1 MDYVIIDTNVFIL
14 DPNAYLKFPNK
25 HVIIPLIVIEELDS
39 FKREMTS
46 VGKAAREIIRS
57 IDLLRKKGKLTEG
70 VNLENNSVLQVFIL
84 EDVEDLPEGLDRIVK
99 DNYLLSTGLKLKKIF
114 NKEVTIITKDADLR
128 IKADVLGLN
137 AEDYNT
143 NHSNLEKLYTGQQT
157 LHTTDEWIN
166 KLYKN
171 VPLIWRTENPTPE
184 FATEPITEPIVVN
197 QYITLKSNNKS
208 ALVRAH
214 KSGKLI
220 LLKEKKILNI
230 VPKNKEQRFAL
241 DALLDP
247 EIQLVTLAG
256 RAGTGKTL
264 LALAA
269 GLFQVLDQEIY
280 KKLLVARPVIPMGRD
295 IGFLPGELE
304 EKIKPWMQPI
314 YDNLEFL
321 LENDEN
327 EEIYPTDKSNE
338 KNKKEKKKDL
348 HTTIAYLKQMGILD
362 VEPLTY
368 IRGRSIPRQFIIID
382 EAQNLSPHEAK
393 TIITRA
399 GIGSK
404 IIFTG
409 DYYQID
415 HPYLNLYTNGIS
427 YTFNRMVGEDLFA
440 HVTLEKGERSEL
452 AELASKLMEF

>member
-1 MDYVIIDTNVFIL
+1 MDYVILDTNILLL

-25 HVIIPLIVIEELDS
+25 HIIIPLIVIEELDS

-46 VGKAAREIIRS
+46 IGKAAREIIRA
-57 IDLLRKKGKLTEG
+57 IDLLRTKGKLTEG
-70 VNLENNSVLQVFIL
+70 VKLENSSILQVFIL
-84 EDVEDLPEGLDRIVK
+84 ENLEELPEGLDRVVK
-99 DNYLLSTGLKLKKIF
+99 DNYLLSTGIKLKKVY
-114 NKEVTIITKDADLR
+114 NKKVTIITKDADLR
-128 IKADVLGLN
+128 IKADVLGIH

-143 NHSNLEKLYTGQQT
+143 NHSDTLEKLYTGERIIQT
-157 LHTTDEWIN
+157 TEEWIDKFYHN
-166 KLYKN
+166 EE
-171 VPLIWRTENPTPE
+171 LIWNVEKPN
-184 FATEPITEPIVVN
+184 FALDYIEPIVVN
-197 QYITLKSNNKS
+197 EYITLKSERKS
-208 ALVRAH
+208 ALARAH
-214 KSGKLI
+214 KSGRLI
-220 LLKEKKILNI
+220 HIKEKKILNI
-230 VPKNKEQRFAL
+230 TPKNREQRFTI

-247 EIQLVTLAG
+247 EIQLVTIAG

-269 GLFQVLDQEIY
+269 GLYQVLENQLY

-327 EEIYPTDKSNE
+327 EEIYQ
-338 KNKKEKKKDL
+338 KEKIDKKRDI
-348 HTTIAYLKQMGILD
+348 HTTLDYLKQMGILD

-399 GIGSK
+399 GIGTK
-404 IIFTG
+404 IVLTG

-427 YTFNRMVGEDLFA
+427 YTFNKMMGQPIFA

-452 AELASKLMEF
+452 AELASKLMEL

>member
-1 MDYVIIDTNVFIL
+1 MDYVILDTNILLL

-25 HVIIPLIVIEELDS
+25 HIIIPLIVIEELDS

-46 VGKAAREIIRS
+46 IGKAAREIIRA
-57 IDLLRKKGKLTEG
+57 IDLLRTKGKLTEG
-70 VNLENNSVLQVFIL
+70 VKLENSSILQVFIL
-84 EDVEDLPEGLDRIVK
+84 ENLEELPEGLDRVIK
-99 DNYLLSTGLKLKKIF
+99 DNYLLSTGIKLKKVY
-114 NKEVTIITKDADLR
+114 NKKVTIITKDADLR
-128 IKADVLGLN
+128 IKADVLGIH

-143 NHSNLEKLYTGQQT
+143 NHSDTLEKLYTGERIIQT
-157 LHTTDEWIN
+157 TEDWIDKFYHN
-166 KLYKN
+166 EE
-171 VPLIWRTENPTPE
+171 LIWNVEKPN
-184 FATEPITEPIVVN
+184 FALDYIEPIVVN
-197 QYITLKSNNKS
+197 EYITLKSERKS
-208 ALVRAH
+208 ALARAH
-214 KSGKLI
+214 KSGRLI
-220 LLKEKKILNI
+220 HIKDKKVLNI
-230 VPKNKEQRFAL
+230 TPKNREQRFTI

-247 EIQLVTLAG
+247 EIQLVTIAG

-269 GLFQVLDQEIY
+269 GLYQVLENQLY

-327 EEIYPTDKSNE
+327 EEIYQ
-338 KNKKEKKKDL
+338 KEKIDKKRDI
-348 HTTIAYLKQMGILD
+348 HTTLDYLKQMGILD

-399 GIGSK
+399 GIGTK
-404 IIFTG
+404 IVLTG

-427 YTFNRMVGEDLFA
+427 YTFNKMMGQPIFA

-452 AELASKLMEF
+452 AELASKLMEL

>member
-1 MDYVIIDTNVFIL
+1 LL

-25 HVIIPLIVIEELDS
+25 HIIIPLIVIEELDS

-46 VGKAAREIIRS
+46 IGKAAREIIRA
-57 IDLLRKKGKLTEG
+57 IDLLRTRGKLTEG
-70 VNLENNSVLQVFIL
+70 VKLENSSILQVFIL
-84 EDVEDLPEGLDRIVK
+84 ENLEELPEGLDRVIK
-99 DNYLLSTGLKLKKIF
+99 DNYLLSTGIKLKKVY
-114 NKEVTIITKDADLR
+114 NKKVTIITKDADLR
-128 IKADVLGLN
+128 IKADVLGIH

-143 NHSNLEKLYTGQQT
+143 NHSDTLEKLYTGERVIQT
-157 LHTTDEWIN
+157 TEEWIDKFYHN
-166 KLYKN
+166 EE
-171 VPLIWRTENPTPE
+171 LIWNVEKPN
-184 FATEPITEPIVVN
+184 FALDYIEPIVVN
-197 QYITLKSNNKS
+197 EYITLKSERKS
-208 ALVRAH
+208 ALARAH
-214 KSGKLI
+214 KSGRLI
-220 LLKEKKILNI
+220 HIKEKKILNI
-230 VPKNKEQRFAL
+230 TPKNREQRFTI

-247 EIQLVTLAG
+247 EIQLVTIAG

-269 GLFQVLDQEIY
+269 GLYQVLENQLY

-327 EEIYPTDKSNE
+327 EEIYQ
-338 KNKKEKKKDL
+338 KEKIDKKRDI
-348 HTTIAYLKQMGILD
+348 HTTIDYLKQMGILD

-399 GIGSK
+399 GIGTK
-404 IIFTG
+404 IVLTG

-427 YTFNRMVGEDLFA
+427 YTFNKMMGQPIFA

-452 AELASKLMEF
+452 AELASKLMEL

>member
-1 MDYVIIDTNVFIL
+1 MDYVILDTNILLL

-25 HVIIPLIVIEELDS
+25 HIIIPLIVIEELDS

-46 VGKAAREIIRS
+46 IGKAAREIIRA
-57 IDLLRKKGKLTEG
+57 IDLLRTRGKLTEG
-70 VNLENNSVLQVFIL
+70 VKLENSSILQVFIL
-84 EDVEDLPEGLDRIVK
+84 ENLEELPEGLDRVIK
-99 DNYLLSTGLKLKKIF
+99 DNYLLSTGIKLKKVY
-114 NKEVTIITKDADLR
+114 NKKVTIITKDADLR
-128 IKADVLGLN
+128 IKADVLGIH

-143 NHSNLEKLYTGQQT
+143 NHSDTIEKLYTGERIIQT
-157 LHTTDEWIN
+157 TEEWIDKFYHN
-166 KLYKN
+166 EE
-171 VPLIWRTENPTPE
+171 LIWNVEKPN
-184 FATEPITEPIVVN
+184 FALDYIEPIVVN
-197 QYITLKSNNKS
+197 EYITLKSERKS
-208 ALVRAH
+208 ALARAH
-214 KSGKLI
+214 KSGRLI
-220 LLKEKKILNI
+220 HIKEKKILNI
-230 VPKNKEQRFAL
+230 TPKNREQRFTI

-247 EIQLVTLAG
+247 EIQLVTIAG

-269 GLFQVLDQEIY
+269 GLYQVLENQLY

-327 EEIYPTDKSNE
+327 EEIYQ
-338 KNKKEKKKDL
+338 KEKIDKKRDI
-348 HTTIAYLKQMGILD
+348 HTTLDYLKQMGILD

-399 GIGSK
+399 GIGTK
-404 IIFTG
+404 IVLTG

-427 YTFNRMVGEDLFA
+427 YTFNKMMGQPIFA

-452 AELASKLMEF
+452 AELASKLMEL